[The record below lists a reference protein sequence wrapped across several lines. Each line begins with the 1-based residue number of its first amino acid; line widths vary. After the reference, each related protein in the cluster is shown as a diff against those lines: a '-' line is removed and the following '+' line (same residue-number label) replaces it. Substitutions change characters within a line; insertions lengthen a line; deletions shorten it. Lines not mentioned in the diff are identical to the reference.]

1 MKKPLSLGIGVISVA
16 TAASAIFGVG
26 TASAINEYVGMT
38 YDKASSQISS
48 WGGTATIATRTGEA
62 LQTGDCIVV
71 GSRTASF
78 LGSSGFAG
86 GSQVLLNLD
95 CNQALADPGH
105 PGNSAASPAGKQVK
119 QQQTDLKWLNKNTEY
134 CSEYAS
140 YCKQL
145 CDAYADICSSEI
157 AEIVSGF

>member
-1 MKKPLSLGIGVISVA
+1 MKKPLSLGIGVVSVA
-16 TAASAIFGVG
+16 TVASAIFGMG

-78 LGSSGFAG
+78 LGSSGFSG

-95 CNQALADPGH
+95 CNQVLADPGH
-105 PGNSAASPAGKQVK
+105 PGGSAASPAGKQVK
-119 QQQTDLKWLNKNTEY
+119 QDQTDLKWLNDNTEY
-134 CSEYAS
+134 CAEYAG
-140 YCKQL
+140 YCKRL
-145 CDAYADICSSEI
+145 CDTYADICSSEI
-157 AEIVSGF
+157 ADIVAGF

>member
-1 MKKPLSLGIGVISVA
+1 MKKPLSLGIGVVSA
-16 TAASAIFGVG
+16 AMAASAIFGVG

-48 WGGTATIATRTGEA
+48 WGGTATIATRTGEE
-62 LQTGDCIVV
+62 LQTGDCLVV

-95 CNQALADPGH
+95 CSQPLAEPGH
-105 PGNSAASPAGKQVK
+105 PGASAASPAGRQIK
-119 QQQTDLKWLNKNTEY
+119 QQQKDLEWLNENPDY
-134 CSEYAS
+134 CSQYAS
-140 YCKQL
+140 YCKQI
-145 CDAYADICSSEI
+145 CEAYADKCSDEI
-157 AEIVSGF
+157 ASIVAGF